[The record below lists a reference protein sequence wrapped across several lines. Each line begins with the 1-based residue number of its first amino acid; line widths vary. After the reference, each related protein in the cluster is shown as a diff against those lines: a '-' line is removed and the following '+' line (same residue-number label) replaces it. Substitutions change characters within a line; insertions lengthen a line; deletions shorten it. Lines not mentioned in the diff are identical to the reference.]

1 VRFLLIAAPV
11 VMTLAAPMAAHADDR
26 ARRQASEANLEPT
39 RLREGFAI
47 GIAIGGGMQVGFGI
61 EEASGTPGAGS
72 LRIGTSASDRLAWF
86 IDLIQAGTPRR
97 GDSSG
102 VELNRTNVLGV
113 GAQIFALPTLWL
125 RGGAGLGHLKL
136 NSESNMNGQYGLGMY
151 GGGGVDFLRRG
162 RFALSGEVEFIS
174 GLYRDGFVSAVVF
187 QLGATLW

>member
-1 VRFLLIAAPV
+1 VRSFPIVAIVFGLGAAPV
-11 VMTLAAPMAAHADDR
+11 AAHADDR
-26 ARRQASEANLEPT
+26 ARTQAAEANLEPT

-97 GDSSG
+97 GDDG
-102 VELNRTNVLGV
+102 GAELNRTNVLGA
-113 GAQIFALPTLWL
+113 GAQIFALPTLWI

-136 NSESNMNGQYGLGMY
+136 NSESNMGGYYGLGMY

-174 GLYRDGFVSAVVF
+174 GLYKDGLVSAVVF